1 MQKDQILN
9 AAFGERVKEIRL
21 KRNISQEGLAELIDV
36 CNGAHISNIERGLY
50 GVSLP
55 RLVAICKALHVSA
68 DYLLF
73 GVSPDTVETEFHDA
87 FGKLSPEQAAG
98 LSDILHAYF
107 RACGVE

>member
-50 GVSLP
+50 GVS
-55 RLVAICKALHVSA
+55 
-68 DYLLF
+68 
-73 GVSPDTVETEFHDA
+73 SPDTVETEFHDA